1 MRSRL
6 RSALANAAL
15 VVASIIVALLLCE
28 AGLRV
33 IDFSYPSFYLP
44 DAQLGLRL
52 RPNASG
58 WYRAEGEA
66 FVTINSAGFRDRERS
81 VVKPASTLRIAV
93 LGDSMME
100 ALQVDLEA
108 SFAALLERQL
118 AACAAFDGRKI
129 EVLNF
134 GVAGYGTAQ
143 QLLTYRYYAA
153 RYAPDLVVL
162 SFFPGND
169 VRNNSKALEPEKTRP
184 FFVLNEGQL
193 VEDGSFA
200 GSAEFRR
207 RTNLLRSTLDRL
219 RWVRLVQAA
228 YFIKDRLEQR
238 AAGAAALATQQGY
251 EAGIDGAVYAQ
262 PATPQW
268 RDAWTVTER
277 LLEKLRD
284 EVHASGA
291 KLVLLSLSTGIQ
303 EHPDV
308 SVRDAFVRAQGIE
321 DLYYPNRRIDAWAAQ
336 LGVPT
341 ISLWQSFEAI
351 ARKDR
356 VYFRGFPNTRMGT
369 GHWNETGHRLAAQLT
384 SEALCRA
391 EPIAPRSTGTD
402 R

>member
-1 MRSRL
+1 M
-6 RSALANAAL
+6 
-15 VVASIIVALLLCE
+15 LLCE

-44 DAQLGLRL
+44 DARLGLRL

-81 VVKPASTLRIAV
+81 VVKPPSTLRIAV

-108 SFAALLERQL
+108 SFTALLERQL
-118 AACAAFDGRKI
+118 AACAALGDRQV

-143 QLLTYRYYAA
+143 QLLTFRYYAA
-153 RYAPDLVVL
+153 KYSPDVVLL

-184 FFVLNEGQL
+184 FFVLDEGRL
-193 VEDGSFA
+193 VEDRSFA
-200 GSAEFRR
+200 ESAEFHR

-219 RWVRLVQAA
+219 RWLRVVQAA

-238 AAGAAALATQQGY
+238 AAAAAAPTTQQGY
-251 EAGIDGAVYAQ
+251 EAGIDGAVYSK
-262 PATPQW
+262 PATPDW
-268 RDAWTVTER
+268 RDAWAVTER
-277 LLEKLRD
+277 LVETLRD
-284 EVHASGA
+284 EVRASGA
-291 KLVLLSLSTGIQ
+291 KLVLLSLSTGVQ
-303 EHPDV
+303 EHPDI
-308 SVRDAFVRAQGIE
+308 SVREAFVRAQGID
-321 DLYYPNRRIDAWAAQ
+321 DLFYPNRRIDEWAAQ

-341 ISLWQSFEAI
+341 ISLWQRFEEI
-351 ARKDR
+351 ARSDN
-356 VYFRGFPNTRMGT
+356 VYFRGFSNTRVGT
-369 GHWNETGHRLAAQLT
+369 GHWNETGHRLAAQLV
-384 SEALCRA
+384 SEALCQT
-391 EPIAPRSTGTD
+391 EPIAHRSATTG